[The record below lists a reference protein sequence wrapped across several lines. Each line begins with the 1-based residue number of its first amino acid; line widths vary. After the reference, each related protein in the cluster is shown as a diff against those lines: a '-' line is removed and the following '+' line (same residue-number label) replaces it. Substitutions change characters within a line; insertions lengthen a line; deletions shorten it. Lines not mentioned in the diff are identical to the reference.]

1 MAVLNVTPDSFSDGG
16 RFGGDPVAAAE
27 EGVRLM
33 EAGADLV
40 DVGGESTRPGAEPV
54 DAEEEAR
61 RAVPVVA
68 ELARRGVPVSVDTSK
83 PEVAEA
89 ALGAGAVVLNDVRG
103 FRDPLMR
110 AVAAR
115 HGCTVC
121 AMHMQGEPRTMQD
134 DPRYDDP
141 VREVREWLLQ
151 RCAELEADGVRR
163 GQVWIDPGIGF
174 GKRDP
179 HNWALLGALR
189 SLVEPG
195 YPVLVGVSRKGLLG
209 RLLGIEGP
217 MDREAA
223 TRGAECWAVGQGARI
238 VRTHDPQACSQ
249 ALRAFERAQQ
259 AAQA

>member
-16 RFGGDPVAAAE
+16 RFSGDVMAAAD
-27 EGVRLM
+27 EGERLM
-33 EAGADLV
+33 AAGADLV

-61 RAVPVVA
+61 RCVPVVA
-68 ELARRGVPVSVDTSK
+68 ELARRGVPVSVDTCK

-89 ALGAGAVVLNDVRG
+89 ALGEGAAVLNDVRG
-103 FRDPLMR
+103 FRDAAMR
-110 AVAAR
+110 ALAAR

-121 AMHMQGEPRTMQD
+121 AMHMQGDPRTMQD
-134 DPRYDDP
+134 NPRYENA
-141 VREVREWLLQ
+141 VREVLDWLLG

-174 GKRDP
+174 GKRDAD
-179 HNWALLGALR
+179 NWSLLGNLAAL
-189 SLVEPG
+189 VGTG

-209 RLLGIEGP
+209 RLLDIEDPLRRG
-217 MDREAA
+217 AA

-238 VRTHDPQACSQ
+238 VRTHEPEACSQ
-249 ALRAFERAQQ
+249 ALRAFERAQ
-259 AAQA
+259 AAARA